1 MRLFAL
7 YSEYLDCYH
16 VQAAGSQHL
25 GSLQYDDGSGKWH
38 RIYGRGH
45 LVLRQAKSYVSR
57 ADAVLAMLRERG
69 QNFEWLVEEAE
80 DRWLAGVGER
90 PEPDAAAVPVE
101 TGTGTEG
108 ESPAPPL
115 RVSPSRMRISP
126 AVPATSSTGSPKLKR
141 HERVRRSYGLKAKVA
156 RG

>member
-1 MRLFAL
+1 M
-7 YSEYLDCYH
+7 DM
-16 VQAAGSQHL
+16 GT
-25 GSLQYDDGSGKWH
+25 
-38 RIYGRGH
+38 
-45 LVLRQAKSYVSR
+45 
-57 ADAVLAMLRERG
+57 LAMLRERG

-126 AVPATSSTGSPKLKR
+126 AVPATSSTGSRRKHNDRRPHATLKL
-141 HERVRRSYGLKAKVA
+141 A
-156 RG
+156 RAHNG